1 MLAVLQVL
9 LGAGVSGLTQ
19 SIGVG
24 LAGAYTCF
32 IFLPSFCFASFKMDT
47 PLLTLSDYQLSV

>member
-9 LGAGVSGLTQ
+9 LGAGVGGLTQ

-24 LAGAYTCF
+24 VGGAYACF
-32 IFLPSFCFASFKMDT
+32 IFLPSFCFASSEMDT